1 MQLPRTL
8 SLVAVF
14 EAEEAQSLPPLPGT
28 SVHGALLRAARGL
41 VCTQPTRL
49 ECPGCPVRAS
59 CRYPALFEPVVG
71 NASGGESEVPA
82 PVVLHTDRGPAGGPQ
97 VLEPGERLHV
107 STTLIGEAAIADRG
121 LLVSGLHGVAMRGIG
136 IDAEGE
142 QFERRPR
149 LRLVSVGE
157 TPAARLEPAAAYRL
171 ELLSPLRL
179 KSGGHIKSVLEARS
193 LWAALVRRTRALCEL
208 YGGELPELP
217 EEPPFTL
224 EQVEARVVEVL
235 RYSARQ
241 GRRMA
246 WPGLVGSAV
255 LRAAVEGDG
264 QLAGLLSFVGAVQ
277 LGKGT
282 LFGFGSLQVS
292 PAPL

>member
-8 SLVAVF
+8 SLEAVF

-41 VCTQPTRL
+41 VCTQPTRQ
-49 ECPGCPVRAS
+49 ECAGCPVRAG

-82 PVVLHTDRGPAGGPQ
+82 PVVLRTDRARCEGPQ
-97 VLEPGERLHV
+97 LIQAGERLHV
-107 STTLIGEAAIADRG
+107 STTLIGDAAIADRG

-149 LRLVSVGE
+149 LRLVSVAE
-157 TPAARLEPAAAYRL
+157 TPASQLQPAAAYQL
-171 ELLSPLRL
+171 DLVSPLRL

-193 LWAALVRRTRALCEL
+193 LWAALVRRTRALCDL
-208 YGGELPELP
+208 YGGDLPELP
-217 EEPPFTL
+217 EEPPFAL

-264 QLAGLLSFVGAVQ
+264 QLAELLGFVGAVQ

-282 LFGFGSLQVS
+282 LFGFGVVRVERV
-292 PAPL
+292 